1 MGKPSKTTAAKR
13 NRERALQMKQ
23 KEKQE
28 KKVFRK
34 AQIDEERPAV
44 LEGEDPDLAGLQVGP
59 QAPLYD

>member
-1 MGKPSKTTAAKR
+1 MAKPSKTTAAKR

-28 KKVFRK
+28 KKAYRK
-34 AQIDEERPAV
+34 SQNEDDRPAT

>member
-1 MGKPSKTTAAKR
+1 MAKPSKTTAAKR

-28 KKVFRK
+28 KKAFRK
-34 AQIDEERPAV
+34 SQNEEERPAT
-44 LEGEDPDLAGLQVGP
+44 LEGEDPDLAGLTVGP